1 MNTQYKIG
9 LAVVMGAV
17 LGAAAVQGLNA
28 QAKPKAYMVT
38 ESEVLD
44 AAALAAYSPK
54 AQAAVQAAG
63 GRRLAP
69 PTGTVVAVVGEAP
82 KRIGISEWDSVEKAQ
97 AYRNSAAYTDLTPQ
111 RDKATKTIRVYI
123 KEGAAN

>member
-97 AYRNSAAYTDLTPQ
+97 AYRNSAAYKDLTPQ

>member
-17 LGAAAVQGLNA
+17 LGAVAVQGLNA

-97 AYRNSAAYTDLTPQ
+97 AYRNSAAYKDLTPQ